1 MSGNSNFLSTF
12 AAIRWANWLDQRRRE
27 KEREALLNTI
37 ALVEE
42 ELAKPR
48 YFGFLIE
55 KDRVGYLEAL
65 SKTKTTFKG
74 LNPHD
79 PLNGMV
85 VNGELNPDFIL
96 MLEKNFF
103 KVNSENLSVDELNF
117 VRYQVDRDEMIE
129 WLKSQFEELSIDDKY
144 LTEEFRFSQEDLFQN
159 LKINALV
166 FAEKIK
172 NEEVCIVD
180 VRSYLDGVRHQE
192 FCESIPQKFCTSST
206 ECVLNK
212 SLVFVEQKRKEHQ
225 EELNR
230 RNKERIEKENRQT
243 LKALFLFL
251 CFILVCVL
259 FYTYM
264 TISRSP
270 EAMQKLQS
278 ILSWKPTE
286 KSPAPCDKAT
296 SP

>member
-1 MSGNSNFLSTF
+1 MSGNFLNTF
-12 AAIRWANWLDQRRRE
+12 AAIRWANWFENRRAE
-27 KEREALLNTI
+27 KEKEHLLNTI
-37 ALVEE
+37 ALIEA

-79 PLNGMV
+79 PLNGIV
-85 VNGELNPDFIL
+85 ANGEINPDFVM

-103 KVNSENLSVDELNF
+103 KNNSENIDKDELYF

-129 WLKSQFEELSIDDKY
+129 WLKGQFEELSIDDEY
-144 LTEEFRFSQEDLFQN
+144 LTEEFGFSQEDLFQN

-172 NEEVCIVD
+172 NEEVYIMD
-180 VRSYLDGVRHQE
+180 VHSYLDGVRHQE
-192 FCESIPQKFCTSST
+192 LCESIPQKFCTSDT

-212 SLVFVEQKRKEHQ
+212 SLVFIEQKQKEHQ
-225 EELNR
+225 EEINR
-230 RNKERIEKENRQT
+230 QNKEQIEKGKRDF
-243 LKALFLFL
+243 LKVIFMFLSFV
-251 CFILVCVL
+251 LVCVL
-259 FYTYM
+259 FLAYTA
-264 TISRSP
+264 ISKSP

-278 ILSWKPTE
+278 ILPWKPAE
-286 KSPAPCDKAT
+286 KSLTPCDKAT

>member
-117 VRYQVDRDEMIE
+117 VRYEAERNKMIE
-129 WLKSQFEELSIDDKY
+129 WLRGEFQRLSIDDEY
-144 LTEEFRFSQEDLFQN
+144 LKQEIGITQEKLFQGLLTN
-159 LKINALV
+159 FLLFATKIDD
-166 FAEKIK
+166 ER
-172 NEEVCIVD
+172 VCVVD
-180 VRSYLDGVRHQE
+180 AHSYLEGIEKGCYFRL
-192 FCESIPQKFCTSST
+192 IPQKFCKQERESFFH
-206 ECVLNK
+206 LD
-212 SLVFVEQKRKEHQ
+212 VFNLLESKKFEEERKEQ
-225 EELNR
+225 EKR
-230 RNKERIEKENRQT
+230 EKENLEFKKQ
-243 LKALFLFL
+243 LEWFAVIVVIIIFF
-251 CFILVCVL
+251 FI
-259 FYTYM
+259 
-264 TISRSP
+264 I
-270 EAMQKLQS
+270 AS
-278 ILSWKPTE
+278 IYQ
-286 KSPAPCDKAT
+286 
-296 SP
+296 